1 MKPSNVKKGI
11 RGLSKSV
18 ILSLFICTFASNYCV
33 SSVILPSRP
42 TLEVIK
48 LKVQRHRYAKCP
60 PFIHQ
65 CLIPSSLSPS
75 LHVQLSHLIPTIKDA
90 PLTSRVTAA
99 RRIEVRKLDVPNITP
114 VIDVLPIIV
123 SISFPSSIGLQR
135 STYNATQI
143 LAPATCLP
151 IHIEI
156 VQQNDKH
163 DKNRHQAQRPRNPP
177 RPPRASPPLEEMQ
190 RVLEESRD
198 SRIGTIAITLH
209 NRFIRRILIDACT

>member
-1 MKPSNVKKGI
+1 M
-11 RGLSKSV
+11 
-18 ILSLFICTFASNYCV
+18 
-33 SSVILPSRP
+33 ILPFHP
-42 TLEVIK
+42 ILEVIK

-60 PFIHQ
+60 PFIDQ
-65 CLIPSSLSPS
+65 RVILSSLSPS
-75 LHVQLSHLIPTIKDA
+75 LHVQLSHLIPTIKDT

-99 RRIEVRKLDVPNITP
+99 RRIEVRKLDVPNIAP

-123 SISFPSSIGLQR
+123 SIAFPSSIVLQR

-143 LAPATCLP
+143 LAPTTSLP
-151 IHIEI
+151 IDVKI

-190 RVLEESRD
+190 RVLEESCD
-198 SRIGTIAITLH
+198 ARIGTIAITLH
-209 NRFIRRILIDACT
+209 DRFIWRILIDACT